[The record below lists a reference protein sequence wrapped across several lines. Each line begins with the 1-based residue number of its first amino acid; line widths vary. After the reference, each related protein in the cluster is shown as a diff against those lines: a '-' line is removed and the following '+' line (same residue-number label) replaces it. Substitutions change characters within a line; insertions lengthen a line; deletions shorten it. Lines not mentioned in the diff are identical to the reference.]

1 MKLVVA
7 IIKPFKLD
15 EVRQALTAIGVHG
28 MTVTEVKG
36 YGRQKGHTEIYRG
49 AEYVVNFLPKLRIEI
64 AVASDIAE
72 KAVGVITANA
82 RTGQIGDG
90 KIFVTPIDHALQNPH
105 RRDRQRRALRFQY
118 FNARRQR
125 CRRASRDSQE
135 TTTRRG
141 NSMGAPSYRAA
152 SNAALTLLA
161 ANFLLT
167 TPASA
172 ETSAINP
179 ADTAW
184 MIVATA
190 LVLMMTIPG
199 LALFYS
205 GMVRKKNV
213 LATMAQ
219 SLAAVAM
226 ISILW
231 VAFGYSLAFVGDGP
245 WIGSLDR
252 WFLVGMT
259 MDSVNPAAKTIP
271 EALFMLYQM
280 TFAIITV
287 ALVAGAVADRM
298 RFSAYL
304 LFSAGWF
311 MFAYVPLAHW
321 VWGGG
326 FLATMGV
333 LDFAG
338 GLVVHLSAGVG
349 GLVAAKVMGRRHGYG
364 SENLAPFDLS
374 LAVMGT
380 GLLWVGWFGFN
391 GGSALAAN
399 SRAVMAIT
407 ATHLAACAGALTWA
421 AIEWATRRKPSVLG
435 MISGAIAG
443 LGTITPASG
452 FVAPWHGVI
461 IGVVAGTLC
470 FWACTWLKQRLQ
482 YDDSLDVFGVH
493 GIGGMTG
500 TLLAGVFA
508 VSAIGG
514 TSGLL
519 EGNPQQVLI
528 QLYGVAATLVWSGGV
543 TFVLLKLVSV
553 FVPLRV
559 SLQQELEGLD
569 ISQHGEALQ

>member
-1 MKLVVA
+1 M
-7 IIKPFKLD
+7 PGF
-15 EVRQALTAIGVHG
+15 
-28 MTVTEVKG
+28 
-36 YGRQKGHTEIYRG
+36 
-49 AEYVVNFLPKLRIEI
+49 F
-64 AVASDIAE
+64 
-72 KAVGVITANA
+72 
-82 RTGQIGDG
+82 
-90 KIFVTPIDHALQNPH
+90 
-105 RRDRQRRALRFQY
+105 RRA
-118 FNARRQR
+118 ATV
-125 CRRASRDSQE
+125 A
-135 TTTRRG
+135 
-141 NSMGAPSYRAA
+141 APIGLMSAFA
-152 SNAALTLLA
+152 
-161 ANFLLT
+161 
-167 TPASA
+167 TPAHA
-172 ETSAINP
+172 AAADINA

-219 SLAAVAM
+219 SLAAVAL

-231 VAFGYSLAFVGDGP
+231 VVFGYSLAFVGDGP
-245 WIGSLDR
+245 WLGTLDR
-252 WFLVGMT
+252 WLLAGMT

-287 ALVAGAVADRM
+287 ALVAGSVADRM

-304 LFSAGWF
+304 VFSVGWF
-311 MFAYVPLAHW
+311 VFVYVPLAHW

-326 FLATMGV
+326 FLASMNV

-338 GLVVHLSAGVG
+338 GLVVHLSAGIS
-349 GLVAAKVMGRRHGYG
+349 GLVAAKVMGRRYGYG
-364 SENLAPFDLS
+364 AENLSPFDLS

-391 GGSALAAN
+391 GGSAYAAN
-399 SRAVMAIT
+399 AHAVFAIS
-407 ATHLAACAGALTWA
+407 ATHLAACAGALTWGT
-421 AIEWATRRKPSVLG
+421 IEWSTRRKPSVLG
-435 MISGAIAG
+435 MISGAVAG

-452 FVAPWHGVI
+452 FVAPWHGIVI
-461 IGVVAGTLC
+461 GIIAGAVC
-470 FWACTWLKQRLQ
+470 YWACTWLKHRFN

-493 GIGGMTG
+493 GIGGLTG

-508 VSAIGG
+508 TSAIGG
-514 TSGLL
+514 TAGLI
-519 EGNPQQVLI
+519 EGHPQQVAI
-528 QLYGVAATLVWSGGV
+528 QLYGIAVTFVWCGGV
-543 TFVLLKLVSV
+543 TFILLKLVSL

-559 SLQQELEGLD
+559 SKEHEMEGLD

>member
-1 MKLVVA
+1 
-7 IIKPFKLD
+7 
-15 EVRQALTAIGVHG
+15 
-28 MTVTEVKG
+28 
-36 YGRQKGHTEIYRG
+36 
-49 AEYVVNFLPKLRIEI
+49 
-64 AVASDIAE
+64 
-72 KAVGVITANA
+72 
-82 RTGQIGDG
+82 
-90 KIFVTPIDHALQNPH
+90 
-105 RRDRQRRALRFQY
+105 
-118 FNARRQR
+118 
-125 CRRASRDSQE
+125 
-135 TTTRRG
+135 
-141 NSMGAPSYRAA
+141 MGALSCRAA
-152 SNAALTLLA
+152 KLA
-161 ANFLLT
+161 APISLAAIFSFA
-167 TPASA
+167 TPAFA
-172 ETSAINP
+172 ETSDISA

-219 SLAAVAM
+219 SLAAVTI

-231 VAFGYSLAFVGDGP
+231 VAFGYSLAFVGNGP
-245 WIGSLDR
+245 WLGTLDR
-252 WFLVGMT
+252 WFLAGMT
-259 MDSVNPAAKTIP
+259 IDGVNPAAKTIP

-287 ALVAGAVADRM
+287 ALVAGSVADRM

-304 LFSAGWF
+304 LFSIGWF
-311 MFAYVPLAHW
+311 MFVYVPLAHW

-326 FLATMGV
+326 FLGTMGV

-349 GLVAAKVMGRRHGYG
+349 GLVAARVIGRRHGYG
-364 SENLAPFDLS
+364 TENLSPFDLS

-391 GGSALAAN
+391 GGSALGAN
-399 SRAVMAIT
+399 SRAVMAIL
-407 ATHLAACAGALTWA
+407 ATHLAACAGALTWG
-421 AIEWATRRKPSVLG
+421 AIEWTIRRKPSVLG
-435 MISGAIAG
+435 MISGAVAG

-452 FVAPWHGVI
+452 FVAPWHGIVI
-461 IGVVAGTLC
+461 GMIAGLVC
-470 FWACTWLKQRLQ
+470 FWACTSLKHRFN

-500 TLLAGVFA
+500 ILLAGVFA
-508 VSAIGG
+508 TASIGG
-514 TSGLL
+514 ISGLI
-519 EGNPQQVLI
+519 EGNPQQLLI
-528 QLYGVAATLVWSGGV
+528 QLYGVAVTLVWSGGV
-543 TFVLLKLVSV
+543 TYVLLKLVSA

-559 SLQQELEGLD
+559 SREHELEGLD

>member
-1 MKLVVA
+1 M
-7 IIKPFKLD
+7 
-15 EVRQALTAIGVHG
+15 GV
-28 MTVTEVKG
+28 
-36 YGRQKGHTEIYRG
+36 
-49 AEYVVNFLPKLRIEI
+49 L
-64 AVASDIAE
+64 S
-72 KAVGVITANA
+72 
-82 RTGQIGDG
+82 
-90 KIFVTPIDHALQNPH
+90 
-105 RRDRQRRALRFQY
+105 
-118 FNARRQR
+118 
-125 CRRASRDSQE
+125 S
-135 TTTRRG
+135 
-141 NSMGAPSYRAA
+141 RAA
-152 SNAALTLLA
+152 AKIAAATSVAATSALA
-161 ANFLLT
+161 
-167 TPASA
+167 TPALA
-172 ETSAINP
+172 ETSAINA

-219 SLAAVAM
+219 SLAAVAT

-231 VAFGYSLAFVGDGP
+231 VMFGYSLAFVGDGP
-245 WIGSLDR
+245 WLGTLDR
-252 WFLVGMT
+252 WFLAGMD
-259 MDSVNPAAKTIP
+259 MDSVNPAARTIP
-271 EALFMLYQM
+271 ESLFMLYQM

-287 ALVAGAVADRM
+287 ALVAGSVADRM

-304 LFSAGWF
+304 LFSIGWF
-311 MFAYVPLAHW
+311 VFVYVPLAHW

-326 FLATMGV
+326 FLASMGV

-338 GLVVHLSAGVG
+338 GLVVHLSAGIG

-364 SENLAPFDLS
+364 SENMSPFDLS
-374 LAVMGT
+374 LAVLGT

-407 ATHLAACAGALTWA
+407 ATHLAACAGALTWG

-435 MISGAIAG
+435 MISGAVAG

-452 FVAPWHGVI
+452 FVAPWHGIV
-461 IGVVAGTLC
+461 IGVVAGLVC
-470 FWACTWLKQRLQ
+470 FWACTWLKHRFD

-508 VSAIGG
+508 VNAIGG
-514 TSGLL
+514 TAGLI
-519 EGNPQQVLI
+519 EGHARQVLI
-528 QLYGVAATLVWSGGV
+528 QLYGVAVTLVWSGGV
-543 TFVLLKLVSV
+543 TYALLKIVGVL
-553 FVPLRV
+553 VPLRV

>member
-1 MKLVVA
+1 MPA
-7 IIKPFKLD
+7 F
-15 EVRQALTAIGVHG
+15 
-28 MTVTEVKG
+28 
-36 YGRQKGHTEIYRG
+36 
-49 AEYVVNFLPKLRIEI
+49 
-64 AVASDIAE
+64 S
-72 KAVGVITANA
+72 
-82 RTGQIGDG
+82 
-90 KIFVTPIDHALQNPH
+90 
-105 RRDRQRRALRFQY
+105 
-118 FNARRQR
+118 
-125 CRRASRDSQE
+125 C
-135 TTTRRG
+135 
-141 NSMGAPSYRAA
+141 RAA
-152 SNAALTLLA
+152 LGAATICAL
-161 ANFLLT
+161 
-167 TPASA
+167 SA
-172 ETSAINP
+172 TSALAQQPAAAAKIDP

-219 SLAAVAM
+219 SLAAVAL

-245 WIGSLDR
+245 WIGTLDR
-252 WFLVGMT
+252 WFLAGMT
-259 MDSVNPAAKTIP
+259 MESVNPAAKTIP

-287 ALVAGAVADRM
+287 ALVAGSVADRM

-304 LFSAGWF
+304 LFAMGWF
-311 MFAYVPLAHW
+311 TFVYVPLAHW

-326 FLATMGV
+326 FLGTMGV

-338 GLVVHLSAGVG
+338 GLVVHLSAGIG
-349 GLVAAKVMGRRHGYG
+349 GLVAATVMGRRQGYG

-374 LAVMGT
+374 LAVIGT
-380 GLLWVGWFGFN
+380 GMLWVGWFGFN

-407 ATHLAACAGALTWA
+407 ATHLAACAGALTWG

-435 MISGAIAG
+435 MISGAVAG

-452 FVAPWHGVI
+452 FVTPLQGIVI
-461 IGVVAGTLC
+461 GIVAGLIC
-470 FWACTWLKQRLQ
+470 YWACTSLKHRFR

-500 TLLAGVFA
+500 TLLLGVFA
-508 VSAIGG
+508 TSSIGG
-514 TSGLL
+514 VPGLL
-519 EGNPQQVLI
+519 EGNPRQLLL
-528 QLYGVAATLVWSGGV
+528 QLYGVADTLLWTGAAT
-543 TFVLLKLVSV
+543 
-553 FVPLRV
+553 
-559 SLQQELEGLD
+559 
-569 ISQHGEALQ
+569 